1 MGDLVTKIYRNLVL
15 SVLVALNISAYG
27 QSEPITLI
35 QKVVDKIESNTTLTV
50 KEVDATEVY
59 NRAFDGGGI
68 IKIFTDQKVLVKI
81 EEEIGL
87 SFGRLT
93 TIIYFENGEPI
104 KIIDRE
110 ENYKWREDQSG
121 WDYTELNQVFQAD
134 IYIFDWEMDNNQTV
148 KKGERNLSE
157 GTCAI
162 FEYEPLIELSRELVQ
177 K

>member
-1 MGDLVTKIYRNLVL
+1 M
-15 SVLVALNISAYG
+15 
-27 QSEPITLI
+27 
-35 QKVVDKIESNTTLTV
+35 
-50 KEVDATEVY
+50 
-59 NRAFDGGGI
+59 
-68 IKIFTDQKVLVKI
+68 KI

-121 WDYTELNQVFQAD
+121 WDYTELNQVFQAH

-162 FEYEPLIELSRELVQ
+162 FEYEPLIELGRELVQ